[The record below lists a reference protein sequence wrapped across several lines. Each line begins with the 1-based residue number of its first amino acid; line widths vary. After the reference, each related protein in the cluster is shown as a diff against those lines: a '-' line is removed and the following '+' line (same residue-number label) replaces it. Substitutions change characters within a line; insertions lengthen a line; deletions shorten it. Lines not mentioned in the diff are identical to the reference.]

1 MKRAN
6 SQKDNQSVLL
16 PTAVF
21 HVELGHSK
29 QVSPD
34 SNRRVCT
41 SAAMIG
47 LAAISMGLPNL
58 LFPEGQQAARAA
70 EPATLDP
77 TQTTNRASQSNLTG
91 RGVSTTVVSPGFNA
105 ATASLGNS
113 PVMPES
119 EGFSRAEILSPESP
133 FLTSQPPLIKTA
145 LEEKSLSTS
154 ELSTQEIKPE
164 VPVILT
170 PEFID
175 ASDALN
181 ENQPVAQQQ
190 KEQEQAALDEAVSY
204 VAVLESVNPESSRTL
219 TVLPSG
225 KTAPKFPSLPAPVE
239 ESPVTSE
246 SVIVTLPKETKAEE
260 VTAVKPSWQQMQS
273 ETEGVGPVNST
284 WTVKPIT
291 ESQVD
296 ATPKKITLEVY
307 QVQSGDTVNT
317 IAKTHGVDSS
327 ALIEANQL
335 SNPDQLEVDQSLAVT
350 RFENS
355 TSGISSA
362 AVAPSLPWKVEENLQ
377 PVPEFD
383 GTPKLF
389 TPSPEIASTETL
401 ANPTLKAETETGV
414 APELQET
421 TPLVEPTHTEVEE
434 LSGQPKEQLKEMS
447 GSEPELPSLTIAP
460 SLNSTSVASRFSPR
474 DSVFPQPVLH
484 QVRRGETLDS
494 IARRYGV
501 TRSELI
507 RVNHITNPNLIQ
519 VNQNLKIPKSQSLDS
534 ITATPAIPGINTTE
548 ISSAAI
554 DSQQPVPLVSF
565 NNDSSS
571 QKQSTPNPTEESAYS
586 TYVEGLT
593 TELNQLRQQYQNQP
607 ASVTL
612 PLTQPLTPVQQPV
625 TSVARPVE
633 RVNSEFSTS
642 SSTGNLEEDLRR
654 LQEKYRSSSPSTPQT
669 PASGAGQNV
678 AVAPLGPDA
687 YDPSKLPIGEMVSP
701 EVPPLAPS
709 ERYLPGDR
717 MNGYIWPAQ
726 GVFTSGYGWRWG
738 RMHRGIDIAGPIGT
752 PIFAAAPGVVDY
764 SDWNSGGYGYL
775 VDIRHPDGSL
785 TRYAH
790 NNRLLVRK
798 GQKVRQ
804 GQQIAEMGST
814 GYSTGPHL
822 HFEIHPAGQGAVN
835 PMAYLPNR

>member
-21 HVELGHSK
+21 HAEVGHSK

-77 TQTTNRASQSNLTG
+77 TQTTNRASQPNLTG
-91 RGVSTTVVSPGFNA
+91 RGISTTVVSSGFNA
-105 ATASLGNS
+105 ATASLGNA
-113 PVMPES
+113 PVMLES
-119 EGFSRAEILSPESP
+119 AGFSRAETLSPESP
-133 FLTSQPPLIKTA
+133 FLTSQPPLAKTS

-154 ELSTQEIKPE
+154 ELSTPGVKPE

-170 PEFID
+170 PELID
-175 ASDALN
+175 ASDASS
-181 ENQPVAQQQ
+181 ENQPLAQQQ

-204 VAVLESVNPESSRTL
+204 VTVLESVNPEASRTL

-225 KTAPKFPSLPAPVE
+225 KTAPKFQSLPAPVE
-239 ESPVTSE
+239 ESPVKSE
-246 SVIVTLPKETKAEE
+246 SVIVTLPKEAKAEG
-260 VTAVKPSWQQMQS
+260 VGAVKPSWQQMQS
-273 ETEGVGPVNST
+273 ETGGVAPVNST

-291 ESQVD
+291 EPQVD
-296 ATPKKITLEVY
+296 VTPKKITLEVY

-335 SNPDQLEVDQSLAVT
+335 SNPDQLEVDQSLAVP
-350 RFENS
+350 RFENP
-355 TSGISSA
+355 TSGVSSA
-362 AVAPSLPWKVEENLQ
+362 AVAPSLPWKVEGDLQ
-377 PVPEFD
+377 ALPEFD

-401 ANPTLKAETETGV
+401 ASPTLKAETETGA
-414 APELQET
+414 APELQEA
-421 TPLVEPTHTEVEE
+421 TPIVEPTHTEVEAF
-434 LSGQPKEQLKEMS
+434 SGQPKEQLKEMS
-447 GSEPELPSLTIAP
+447 ESEPELPSLTLTP

-474 DSVFPQPVLH
+474 DSVFPQPLLH

-519 VNQNLKIPKSQSLDS
+519 VNQNLKIPKSQNLDS
-534 ITATPAIPGINTTE
+534 ITATSAIPGINTTE

-612 PLTQPLTPVQQPV
+612 PLTQPSTPVQQPV

-669 PASGAGQNV
+669 PASGVGQNV